1 MDSTHLSHLT
11 TSLQSPT
18 VVRRK
23 YSVGGLQKKG
33 ESVNFFL
40 FPFFAVYNFDLPAP
54 AKILNIVLEGQLL
67 SISESL
73 GRSKGEGEKEKEHF
87 GQILS
92 SCLPDQFV
100 S

>member
-1 MDSTHLSHLT
+1 MDATHLSHLT

-33 ESVNFFL
+33 ESLNFFL
-40 FPFFAVYNFDLPAP
+40 FAVYNFDLPAP

-67 SISESL
+67 SISKSL
-73 GRSKGEGEKEKEHF
+73 GRSKGEGEKEKKHF